1 MTQPTNV
8 HVPGP
13 LDDDDTQKAG
23 KDIKTGQRVSWSSSG
38 GTARGIVRSLHRD
51 GAVPGIPVKITGTE
65 EEPAARIELIDEDG
79 KPRGQFVGH
88 KLDTLRVL
96 KAEEIEKAE
105 YQGEQ
110 VTLNKPFRLPKGSSK
125 KFGVYVKDGD
135 KVKRVTFGD
144 PNMEIRRDDAQAR
157 ANFRSR
163 HSCDTATDKTSAR
176 YWSCRMWEAGSTVSD
191 VTKASGAE
199 PIYMYRPLLNAE
211 ELVEWARGQGFGS
224 ALMPDDMH
232 ATVVYSKR
240 PFSPYYSMLAREE
253 GNASV
258 VMGDNIVVTGGA
270 RSVVPLGDK
279 GAVVLKF
286 ESEEFQYEHR
296 WFEGLGASWDY
307 PDYLPHVS
315 ITYRGATRD
324 VREIEPFTGTLVF
337 GPLRAKPIVE
347 EWSGE
352 AEEIDLQK
360 RQMSDDSFTTREE
373 ATARSYDLG
382 FDGEIHTHETAD
394 GQRVFMPGATH
405 DAYLGREAD
414 GDESPD
420 VVSTEQGLLER
431 TITAIMGS
439 VMEHAVAKSA
449 TILKA
454 DEETR
459 MVYGWASV
467 ATVNGELVVDQQGD
481 TLEPSE
487 MVKMADGFMASVRT
501 AKAMHQGAG
510 IGEVLHS
517 MPLTNDIMK
526 AFGIS
531 CDREGWLVGMLI
543 HDDATFAKV
552 KSGELSELSI
562 GGRAGTRERIA

>member
-13 LDDDDTQKAG
+13 MND
-23 KDIKTGQRVSWSSSG
+23 
-38 GTARGIVRSLHRD
+38 
-51 GAVPGIPVKITGTE
+51 
-65 EEPAARIELIDEDG
+65 
-79 KPRGQFVGH
+79 
-88 KLDTLRVL
+88 
-96 KAEEIEKAE
+96 EIEKAE

-110 VTLNKPFRLPKGSSK
+110 VSLNKPFRLPKGSSK

-176 YWSCRMWEAGSTVSD
+176 YWACRLWEAGTTVSEI
-191 VTKASGAE
+191 TKASGAE

-211 ELVEWARGQGFGS
+211 ELVEWAREQGFNS
-224 ALMPDDMH
+224 ALTPDDMH

-240 PFSPYYSMLAREE
+240 PFSSYYSMLANHEAE
-253 GNASV
+253 

-270 RSVVPLGDK
+270 RSVAPLGDK

-286 ESEEFQYEHR
+286 ESEQFQEEHA
-296 WFEGLGASWDY
+296 WFERMGASWDF
-307 PDYLPHVS
+307 PEYLPHVS
-315 ITYRGATRD
+315 ITYNGAAD
-324 VREIEPFTGTLVF
+324 VSVIEPFTGTLVF

-347 EWSGE
+347 EWSGN

-373 ATARSYDLG
+373 AMARSYDLG
-382 FDGEIHTHETAD
+382 FKGEIHTHETAD

-414 GDESPD
+414 EDEREDDDDNESPD

-531 CDREGWLVGMLI
+531 CDREGWLVGMRI

>member
-88 KLDTLRVL
+88 KLGTLRVL
-96 KAEEIEKAE
+96 KAEEVEKAE

-110 VTLNKPFRLPKGSSK
+110 VSLNKPFRLPKGSSK

-176 YWSCRMWEAGSTVSD
+176 YWSCRMWEAGKTVSE
-191 VTKASGAE
+191 T
-199 PIYMYRPLLNAE
+199 
-211 ELVEWARGQGFGS
+211 
-224 ALMPDDMH
+224 
-232 ATVVYSKR
+232 T
-240 PFSPYYSMLAREE
+240 
-253 GNASV
+253 
-258 VMGDNIVVTGGA
+258 
-270 RSVVPLGDK
+270 
-279 GAVVLKF
+279 
-286 ESEEFQYEHR
+286 
-296 WFEGLGASWDY
+296 
-307 PDYLPHVS
+307 
-315 ITYRGATRD
+315 
-324 VREIEPFTGTLVF
+324 
-337 GPLRAKPIVE
+337 
-347 EWSGE
+347 
-352 AEEIDLQK
+352 K

-373 ATARSYDLG
+373 AMARSYDLG
-382 FDGEIHTHETAD
+382 FEGEIHTHETAD

-414 GDESPD
+414 DDESPD

-531 CDREGWLVGMLI
+531 CDREGWLIAMKI
-543 HDDATFAKV
+543 HDDAAWARV
-552 KSGELSELSI
+552 KSGDLAELSI